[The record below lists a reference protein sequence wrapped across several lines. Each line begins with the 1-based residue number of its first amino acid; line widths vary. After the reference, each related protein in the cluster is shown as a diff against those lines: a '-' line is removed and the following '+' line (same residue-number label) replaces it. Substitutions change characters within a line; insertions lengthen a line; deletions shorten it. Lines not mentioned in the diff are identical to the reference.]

1 MLVNKT
7 NGKELSLDLFSKKL
21 FHEVLNGWACISLL
35 FQKLNNKRQEFYRLN
50 NIASF
55 PI

>member
-21 FHEVLNGWACISLL
+21 FHEVLNGWASISLF
-35 FQKLNNKRQEFYRLN
+35 FQKLNNKYQEFYSSN
-50 NIASF
+50 DITSF